1 MKKGTLTYSIKLSQQ
16 QLNAMCDK
24 AISEAISKES
34 MEVNGVEV
42 VLKKAGSVTAQLE
55 GKSFVVQLPLDI
67 ELRRQAGLFT
77 VEGTGG
83 LSIRVKLNYDINS
96 ELQLHV
102 KSELLDHKWT
112 SKPVLELGALNVPV
126 ETLMNLML
134 NHYESILTAKIDEAI
149 NQRSQ
154 MSPLVLQT
162 IRSLEDRI
170 NEQLPIAGRADL
182 QLGTISNLTPRT
194 QDGAVT
200 IAGNIEVGLRLQ
212 PTDAPTDDQL
222 PTVQWATE
230 VGESKPLISELH
242 LSYQDIAKQVLTLI
256 NGMDMGGR
264 RVVVSDIAIAYD
276 QHLNMEL
283 ALAEP
288 MKGKVTITGE
298 PAYDGDAGTLDVLDL
313 DVNVNPANIIYKMTT
328 PLVNKFIETKL
339 ADYLPVPIG
348 DIVAKKAAHM
358 PEAVTVGP
366 AVASPEITALQVHDM
381 TFGSEGVFITVQ
393 VVGAHLAIEVV

>member
-1 MKKGTLTYSIKLSQQ
+1 LTYSIKLSQQ

-67 ELRRQAGLFT
+67 DLRRQAGLFT

-288 MKGKVTITGE
+288 MKGKVTSL
-298 PAYDGDAGTLDVLDL
+298 YHRAGSGGT
-313 DVNVNPANIIYKMTT
+313 PSHRSSII
-328 PLVNKFIETKL
+328 
-339 ADYLPVPIG
+339 
-348 DIVAKKAAHM
+348 
-358 PEAVTVGP
+358 
-366 AVASPEITALQVHDM
+366 
-381 TFGSEGVFITVQ
+381 
-393 VVGAHLAIEVV
+393 